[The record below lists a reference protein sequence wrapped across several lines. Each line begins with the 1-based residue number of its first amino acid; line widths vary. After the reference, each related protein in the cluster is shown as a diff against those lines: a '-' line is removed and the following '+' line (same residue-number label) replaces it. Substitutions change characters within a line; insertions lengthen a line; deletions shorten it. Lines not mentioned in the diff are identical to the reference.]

1 MDELTTT
8 TGIAALAAGG
18 VALLALLWAAV
29 LAFKVRRLRNAQRAV
44 LGASGDRDLVEQAM
58 GLEAA
63 FVQLRDW
70 VEETARGI
78 ERRMGDAEDRIDG
91 CVAYTSLV
99 RYDAYG
105 EMSGRQSSSMAL
117 LDASRSG
124 VVVSS
129 ILHRDHARMYVKQ
142 LHNGE
147 SELELSPEELEA
159 VEAAMTRSRS
169 GGSRSGAPA

>member
-1 MDELTTT
+1 MDDLTTT
-8 TGIAALAAGG
+8 QGIAALAAGG
-18 VALLALLWAAV
+18 VGLLALIWSAILAV
-29 LAFKVRRLRNAQRAV
+29 KLRRLRAAQKV
-44 LGASGDRDLVEQAM
+44 VMGPGGDRDLVEQAT

-78 ERRMGDAEDRIDG
+78 ERRMETAEDRIDG

-117 LDASRSG
+117 LDSQRSG

-129 ILHRDHARMYVKQ
+129 ILHRDQARMYVKQ
-142 LHNGE
+142 LHHGE

-159 VEAAMTRSRS
+159 IDAAMSRQ
-169 GGSRSGAPA
+169 RSGAPA

>member
-8 TGIAALAAGG
+8 QGIAALAAGG
-18 VALLALLWAAV
+18 VGLLALIWVAV
-29 LAFKVRRLRNAQRAV
+29 LAVKLRRLRANQKAV
-44 LGASGDRDLVEQAM
+44 MGPGGDRDLIEQAT

-78 ERRMGDAEDRIDG
+78 DRRMATAEDRIDG
-91 CVAYTSLV
+91 CIAYTSLI

-105 EMSGRQSSSMAL
+105 EMSGRQSTTLAL
-117 LDASRSG
+117 LDSRRSG

-129 ILHRDHARMYVKQ
+129 ILHRDQARMYVKQ
-142 LHNGE
+142 LHRGE
-147 SELELSPEELEA
+147 PELELSPEELEA
-159 VEAAMTRSRS
+159 VEAAMSR
-169 GGSRSGAPA
+169 SRSGAPAEA